1 MNKMISSQLLDST
14 SQEGFVEVTKKIN
27 DNIDTVL
34 KAQLDSYI
42 LGKQHLRSEIA
53 ELSVQLQ
60 GIKQSGSLV
69 DVSNSEE
76 FYLDRICNDLLANI
90 EEQFEINQSL
100 KELEETL
107 RQDYTKIYEYGQR
120 AQTLDTLNQVKVL
133 KQSARENEEIKTRMI
148 SALTVNQKQR

>member
-1 MNKMISSQLLDST
+1 M
-14 SQEGFVEVTKKIN
+14 
-27 DNIDTVL
+27 
-34 KAQLDSYI
+34 
-42 LGKQHLRSEIA
+42 
-53 ELSVQLQ
+53 
-60 GIKQSGSLV
+60 

-148 SALTVNQKQR
+148 SALTVIAPLLASDFSPALSISLFAGKEEDLLDPPPARGPVFGRASQLFPYWWF